1 MKIEGNGIKTLGG
14 GIKTEDKVSTAR
26 GEARSNGGPA
36 SSTVLQLS
44 TLSARMRDIES
55 RLADTQVVNHA
66 RVEAIKQAI
75 VEGRFKVNAE
85 VVADK
90 LIDTVRELI
99 SAHKA

>member
-14 GIKTEDKVSTAR
+14 GIKTEDKGSAAR
-26 GEARSNGGPA
+26 GEARREGGPT
-36 SSTVLQLS
+36 SSTVQLS

-55 RLADTQVVNHA
+55 RLGETQVVNSE

-75 VEGRFKVNAE
+75 AEGRFKVNAE

-99 SAHKA
+99 NTHKA